1 MKINSLALK
10 DRNIF
15 KEFFKLSFHEL
26 SVYSFE
32 NIYIWKD
39 LFDIRWKIIEDNLCI
54 FFQDR
59 LSCFLYCS
67 PLGDSLRVGV
77 IDETFQIMDQT
88 NRSRENS
95 RIENIEEKDLVFYK
109 DLNYEY
115 TPKFNDYL
123 YKTTDLVQLKGNKFK
138 AKRACINYF
147 MKNYEFEYLP
157 FSSRYHQE
165 CLELYDYWSRERKK
179 RTSDYI
185 YQGMLKDSRTCLRII
200 IDNYKDLNFTGRIV
214 KIDGCLKAFTFGFPL
229 QKDIFCILFE
239 ITDLAIKGLS
249 QFIFRQ
255 FSSEVKK
262 YKYINIMDDSGLKN
276 LERVKLSYRPI
287 KLVKSYII
295 KRKK

>member
-1 MKINSLALK
+1 MRLNNLTLK
-10 DRNIF
+10 DRNVF
-15 KEFFKLSFHEL
+15 QGFFKLSSHEL

-39 LFDIRWKIIEDNLCI
+39 LFHIRWKIIEDNLCI

-59 LSCFLYCS
+59 LGCFLYCS
-67 PLGDSLRVGV
+67 PLGNSLRAGV

-95 RIENIEEKDLVFYK
+95 RIENIEEKDLAFYK
-109 DLNYEY
+109 DSGYEY
-115 TPKFNDYL
+115 LPKFSDYL
-123 YKTTDLVQLKGNKFK
+123 CKRADLVQLKGNKFK

-147 MKNYEFEYLP
+147 MQNYKFEYLP
-157 FSSRYHQE
+157 FSSRYLKD
-165 CLELYDYWSRERKK
+165 CLELYDYWSQGRKK

-185 YQGMLKDSRTCLRII
+185 YQGMLRDSRTCLRILL
-200 IDNYKDLNFTGRIV
+200 DNYKDLNFTGRIV

-249 QFIFRQ
+249 QFIFRE